1 MTSVDDCHL
10 IGLPRINRPQGAI
23 TSVEGGATIPFDI
36 ARVYYIYDVVYRANR
51 GGHAH
56 KELQQVIIAV
66 LGRLVVT
73 VDDGAQRR
81 SIVLDRADQGLYVP
95 RMMWRQ
101 LEQFSSGAVC
111 VVLASLPYDEAD
123 YIRDHG
129 AFLAARRSG
138 APASS

>member
-1 MTSVDDCHL
+1 MTSLDDCRL
-10 IGLPRINRPQGAI
+10 IGLPRINRPEGAI
-23 TSVEGGATIPFDI
+23 TPVEGGETIPFDI
-36 ARVYYIYDVVYRANR
+36 ARVYYIYDVVYGAHR

-56 KELQQVIIAV
+56 KELQQVIVAV

-73 VDDGAQRR
+73 IDDGAQRR

-95 RMMWRQ
+95 RMIWRE

-123 YIRDHG
+123 YIRDRG